1 MNQLPN
7 VVFQIEAELSLN
19 VDKGDDTNDTPTL
32 GTTGSYTDNDEEDST
47 LSKPTISTDLST
59 ALKST
64 LSRPGIIDSRTGEP
78 ILHQQAAVS
87 TFLVCGWMRFGK
99 I

>member
-7 VVFQIEAELSLN
+7 VVFQIEAELSPN

-32 GTTGSYTDNDEEDST
+32 GTIGSYTDNDEEDST
-47 LSKPTISTDLST
+47 ISNPTISTDLST

-64 LSRPGIIDSRTGEP
+64 LSRPGIIDSRTERTY
-78 ILHQQAAVS
+78 S
-87 TFLVCGWMRFGK
+87 S
-99 I
+99 